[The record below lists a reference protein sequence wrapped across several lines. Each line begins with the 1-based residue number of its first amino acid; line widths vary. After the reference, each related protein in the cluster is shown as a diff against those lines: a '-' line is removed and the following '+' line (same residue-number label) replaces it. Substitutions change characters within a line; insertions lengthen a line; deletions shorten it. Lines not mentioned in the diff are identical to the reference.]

1 MEERPM
7 AWWLV
12 ALVAWTVIAVA
23 VGLLVG
29 AATAVADR
37 RERVQ
42 RAQVFVPDD
51 WSLTP
56 TR

>member
-1 MEERPM
+1 M

-12 ALVAWTVIAVA
+12 ALVAWMVIAVA

-37 RERVQ
+37 RERAP